1 MLNQLLGLPVLLFLV
16 LLPFVLAA
24 VVILRTWGSAR
35 YATTTLNYLALGLLA
50 AAILGLLYFASIYL
64 ISLAFTDHIE
74 PNTAVV
80 AWLYANGGQIY
91 HPVDAA
97 ERYSFLYG
105 PLAYIATGLIYQAFG
120 ASTLTAK
127 LAGFVCLLLSLF
139 VLGYAVRRR
148 YPDRWYP
155 CIVALGYFSLIA
167 LFFKNHSFW
176 SKPDPFMILAVGVGL
191 VSCLMANR
199 RGAWLLLGAALGLAV
214 NAKITGAIYFLP
226 LLAWQF
232 ERDGFRAV
240 LVCGLTAMLVAVLPF
255 LSPSV
260 SLLNYIAWLQSAGD
274 HGLSIG
280 LLIQNFLFIL
290 FACIPVLLFLLWQ
303 KRVEGAVSILAGH
316 KLVMSASII
325 AVLLILVAASKPGS
339 GPHHFLP
346 FLPLLAFLTAST
358 VEKVAHTGSR
368 RWTAYAF
375 WAPVAAMLIAAFLKA
390 GFAFYYGVRVVNSQV
405 GAIKLIDEVASIVAK
420 YPDRNVYMGYGDGSR
435 YTRTFVRNYLVYA
448 GHPYFIDAPA
458 LMDFQLSG
466 IEIPQATID
475 RMLADNNAV
484 WLIPAGNEPFTIL
497 NWYFRFNE
505 GFLFSDAFRDAF
517 SRTFRKQDSAVYFD
531 VYVGSGESK
540 LFESNNK

>member
-24 VVILRTWGSAR
+24 VAILRTWGSTR
-35 YATTTLNYLALGLLA
+35 YATTALNYLALGLLA

-105 PLAYIATGLIYQAFG
+105 PLAYITTGLFYQAFG

-127 LAGFVCLLLSLF
+127 LAGFVCLLLSML

-148 YPDRWYP
+148 YPDRWFP

-191 VSCLMANR
+191 VACLMANR
-199 RGAWLLLGAALGLAV
+199 RGAWLLLGVALGLAV

-232 ERDGFRAV
+232 ERDGIRAV
-240 LVCGLTAMLVAVLPF
+240 LVCGLTALLVAVLPF
-255 LSPSV
+255 LSPAI
-260 SLLNYIAWLQSAGD
+260 SLLNYIAWLQFAGD

-303 KRVEGAVSILAGH
+303 KRVEGVMSMLAGH
-316 KLVMSASII
+316 KLVMSASIV

-346 FLPLLAFLTAST
+346 FLPLLAFLTAGA
-358 VEKVAHTGSR
+358 VKVAQAGR
-368 RWTAYAF
+368 GRWTAYAF
-375 WAPVAAMLIAAFLKA
+375 WGPVAAMLIATSLKA
-390 GFAFYYGVRVVNSQV
+390 GFSFYYGVRVVNSQA
-405 GAIKLIDEVASIVAK
+405 GAIKLIDEVASIAAK

-435 YTRTFVRNYLVYA
+435 YTRTFVRNYLAYA

-475 RMLADNNAV
+475 RMLADNTAV
-484 WLIPAGNEPFTIL
+484 WLIPEGEEPFTIL
-497 NWYFRFNE
+497 NWYFRFGE
-505 GFLFSDAFRDAF
+505 GYLFSDAFRDAF
-517 SRTFRKQDSAVYFD
+517 SRAFRKQYSATYFD
-531 VYVGSGESK
+531 VYVGNGELK